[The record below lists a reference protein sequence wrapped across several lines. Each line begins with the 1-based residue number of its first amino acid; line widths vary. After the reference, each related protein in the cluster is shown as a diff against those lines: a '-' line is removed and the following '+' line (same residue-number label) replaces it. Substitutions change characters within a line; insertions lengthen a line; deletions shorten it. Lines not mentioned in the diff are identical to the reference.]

1 MRHGARRSRA
11 DAAIPALAAHG
22 TTSELAAE
30 LAADRAIAGR
40 FSGNETHGA
49 PAEGMDEMRAQRAE
63 AAMRDGGA
71 ALPGAERRFFEARF
85 GRDLSSIQQHADDRA
100 GGAARGIGAAAY
112 TLGNH
117 IAFAPGR
124 YVPETP
130 AGRHTVGHEIAH
142 ALQQRTL
149 ARPVIQRQKPKAN
162 ADIANLPWVRHLDA
176 FKEVTYDLD
185 YRAAGG
191 HLSTWLT
198 VTYHDGAQ
206 IDIALSSI
214 ADRDAP
220 YLESWANGYLGK
232 QGRVFPSDLTRTT
245 APRLWAAKQE
255 AIAIMEEYNY
265 NFMLTALPAVIFII
279 SLAAAP
285 PVGST
290 PVVRRM
296 TRPRPAI
303 RTPAPAAAA
312 PKTAAPAAAAP
323 AAAAVS
329 AGGSSFRIIGSKVL
343 RYGGRDV
350 VVVETSAG
358 RQAYYRCTGLGGA
371 NKGGAQAGDW
381 ALFDGVLAG
390 WFDKSRYAV
399 GSADDVLYRFGTKE
413 NKAASEWLA
422 TQAIKAGDDVGD
434 VFSIVNQYLKDL
446 GALKLGGAP

>member
-1 MRHGARRSRA
+1 
-11 DAAIPALAAHG
+11 
-22 TTSELAAE
+22 
-30 LAADRAIAGR
+30 
-40 FSGNETHGA
+40 
-49 PAEGMDEMRAQRAE
+49 
-63 AAMRDGGA
+63 
-71 ALPGAERRFFEARF
+71 
-85 GRDLSSIQQHADDRA
+85 
-100 GGAARGIGAAAY
+100 
-112 TLGNH
+112 
-117 IAFAPGR
+117 
-124 YVPETP
+124 
-130 AGRHTVGHEIAH
+130 
-142 ALQQRTL
+142 
-149 ARPVIQRQKPKAN
+149 
-162 ADIANLPWVRHLDA
+162 
-176 FKEVTYDLD
+176 
-185 YRAAGG
+185 
-191 HLSTWLT
+191 
-198 VTYHDGAQ
+198 
-206 IDIALSSI
+206 
-214 ADRDAP
+214 
-220 YLESWANGYLGK
+220 
-232 QGRVFPSDLTRTT
+232 
-245 APRLWAAKQE
+245 
-255 AIAIMEEYNY
+255 MEEYNY